1 LLSDILQD
9 TRMMVCAENL
19 GLLPASVPHV
29 LDTLRILSL
38 EVQSLPKDYG
48 IEFAHLE
55 ANPYRSV
62 ATISTHDMPPL
73 RLWWEEN
80 IGRTQRYFTTMM
92 QREGRAPRQLSA
104 PMAEEII
111 ARHLYCPSMLCIL
124 SIQDWLSMDSMLRG
138 KDVHTER
145 INEPYDSY
153 NQWKYRMNVTIEQLM
168 DARQFNKKI
177 HTMIIRSKRI

>member
-1 LLSDILQD
+1 
-9 TRMMVCAENL
+9 
-19 GLLPASVPHV
+19 
-29 LDTLRILSL
+29 
-38 EVQSLPKDYG
+38 
-48 IEFAHLE
+48 
-55 ANPYRSV
+55 
-62 ATISTHDMPPL
+62 
-73 RLWWEEN
+73 
-80 IGRTQRYFTTMM
+80 MM
-92 QREGRAPRQLSA
+92 QRAGRAPRQLSA

-111 ARHLYCPSMLCIL
+111 ARHLYCPSMLCIF
-124 SIQDWLSMDSMLRG
+124 SIQDWLSMDNMLRG